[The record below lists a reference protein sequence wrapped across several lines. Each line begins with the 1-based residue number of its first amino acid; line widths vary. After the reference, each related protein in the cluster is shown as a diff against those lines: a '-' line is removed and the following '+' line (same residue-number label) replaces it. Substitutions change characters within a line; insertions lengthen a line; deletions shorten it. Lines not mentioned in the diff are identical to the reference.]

1 MKQITSI
8 EELKKESS
16 NKNGDYVD
24 FFIVLNFGL
33 RSSKRILYNDEVGT
47 FNIINEIDDSY
58 QDDLTEAQLA
68 NDTLIMEAIDKG
80 SLFRYNL

>member
-1 MKQITSI
+1 MKQINSI

-16 NKNGDYVD
+16 NNNGEYAE

-58 QDDLTEAQLA
+58 QDGLTEAQLA
-68 NDTLIMEAIDKG
+68 KETLIMEAIDKG
-80 SLFRYNL
+80 SFFRYNL